1 MFPRRATI
9 RLRGGHGGG
18 GGPRF
23 WSTTFRWPAFPAAAA
38 FCVWCLDILGGHFRL
53 GFKQQILP
61 QPERPTDGPP
71 LRFAT
76 ADGRFCVGFLDGM
89 VLPRTGAKGSKSV
102 RREAAFR
109 TILVASAGEAG
120 KAFKLAFENNAFSLA
135 FFACRGP
142 PSSCFSARTP
152 PLGRPPMSHRSRTPP
167 EHAGRHG
174 DVARAKQPV
183 LEGLDPVPVRHF
195 HHFPRSF
202 SPTRL
207 CPALSLYVPCSQD
220 PGRSMQSA

>member
-38 FCVWCLDILGGHFRL
+38 FCVRCLDILGGHFRL

-61 QPERPTDGPP
+61 QPVRPTDGPP
-71 LRFAT
+71 LRFVT
-76 ADGRFCVGFLDGM
+76 TGGRFCDGFPDGM

-152 PLGRPPMSHRSRTPP
+152 PPWSTTHVPQVSDATGARRTPRRRCAR
-167 EHAGRHG
+167 ETTRARRARSSAGT
-174 DVARAKQPV
+174 
-183 LEGLDPVPVRHF
+183 
-195 HHFPRSF
+195 SF
-202 SPTRL
+202 SPLSALVLPNPAVPRSKSL
-207 CPALSLYVPCSQD
+207 CP
-220 PGRSMQSA
+220 M